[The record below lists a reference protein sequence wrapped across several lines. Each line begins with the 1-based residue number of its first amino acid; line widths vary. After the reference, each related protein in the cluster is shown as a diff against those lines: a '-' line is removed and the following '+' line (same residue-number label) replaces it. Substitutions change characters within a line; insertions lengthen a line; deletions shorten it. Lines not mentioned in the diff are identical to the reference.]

1 MHWQKFPSLA
11 GGPMGDGSANTMS
24 ASPVTTELKATL
36 GIALPLAGAQL
47 SQVLM
52 GFISAV
58 MMGRLGG
65 DALAAGG
72 LGTTLYFSFVL
83 VFQGVLTA
91 VGPLVAYALGA
102 GEEERV
108 GGIVAHGILIAAT
121 LAAIGVAALGR
132 IDAVL
137 AAIGQGP
144 ALVAATQHYLDAAI
158 WGFPAGLGFV
168 LLRTYLSALSRTWPI
183 MLVLLACL
191 VADAVLTYALIF
203 GRLGAPSLGI
213 VGAGYASAATQW
225 LMFGGLALYAANE
238 KALRH
243 HGVLRSLSRPRWQE
257 ALPILRLGWPIA
269 GMIAIEIGVFTG
281 TALLAGLL
289 GTASLAAH
297 QIAIG
302 IVSLT
307 FMVPLAFTHAATVR
321 VALALGA
328 HRVDAAR
335 RAGIISFVC
344 GVGFMAMM
352 AVILLV
358 TPGAIVALYL
368 DRGDPA
374 NEAAIAIA
382 LRLLF
387 IAALFQIFD
396 GAQTIAIGALRG
408 LRDTRVPLLVGA
420 VGYWAIGVPVGW
432 LLAFPVGLGAIGL
445 WWGLALGLA
454 AVAIPLGLRFH
465 RLTASY

>member
-1 MHWQKFPSLA
+1 
-11 GGPMGDGSANTMS
+11 MS
-24 ASPVTTELKATL
+24 ASPVITELKATL

-52 GFISAV
+52 GFISAA

-83 VFQGVLTA
+83 IFQGMLTA
-91 VGPLVAYALGA
+91 VGPLVAHALGA

-108 GGIVAHGILIAAT
+108 GGIVAHGILIATA
-121 LAAIGVAALGR
+121 LGAIGVTALGR

-137 AAIGQGP
+137 IAIGQGP
-144 ALVAATQHYLDAAI
+144 ALVAATQLYLDAAI

-183 MLVLLACL
+183 MLVLLVCL
-191 VADAVLTYALIF
+191 VVDAVLTYALIF
-203 GRLGAPSLGI
+203 GRLGAPPLGI

-238 KALRH
+238 KTLRH
-243 HGVLRSLSRPRWQE
+243 HGVLRTLRRPRWQGV
-257 ALPILRLGWPIA
+257 LPILRLGWPIA

-328 HRVDAAR
+328 RRVDAAR
-335 RAGIISFVC
+335 RAGIIAFVC

-358 TPGAIVALYL
+358 TPGAIAALYL

-420 VGYWAIGVPVGW
+420 IGYWAIGVPVGW
-432 LLAFPVGLGAIGL
+432 LLAFPLGLGAIGL

-454 AVAIPLGLRFH
+454 AVAIPLALRFH